1 MTDTIFIQGL
11 MLGALITCLLYALE
25 DEIWSVII
33 IIALFYV
40 LFS

>member
-11 MLGALITCLLYALE
+11 AVGALTTCLLYVLE
-25 DEIWSVII
+25 DEIWSVIMI
-33 IIALFYV
+33 VALLYV

>member
-11 MLGALITCLLYALE
+11 AVGALITCLLYALE
-25 DEIWSVII
+25 DEIWRVIMI
-33 IIALFYV
+33 VTLLYV

>member
-11 MLGALITCLLYALE
+11 MLGALIICLLYALE

-33 IIALFYV
+33 IIALFYM

>member
-11 MLGALITCLLYALE
+11 AVGALITCLLYTLE

-33 IIALFYV
+33 IVALLYV